1 MGGVHASTDAWVH
14 GQSRGLLCLD
24 RAVAGSRHS
33 QGIPPLGWTCDGG
46 TSNNMLRCAAL
57 GTLDPAQMR
66 STPFFNECVTE
77 AMNLPRVPLGRLVYA
92 GHPLFFSLDCL
103 HVLKRFAAHHGS
115 GARVV
120 EWGEAWTD
128 LSCGLG
134 CGLPVKAFVQ
144 HDSQSDRAA
153 LQVLSPINY
162 PVRWDAFGAHV
173 MILVSALLSAA
184 WEGGGELC
192 AEERFLNASLC
203 YFVVLLNRAR
213 AALVHGVEWTTR
225 FLPQITCRNVCQAC
239 VCAMQLAIW
248 LPNRV
253 SFSSRAFAEK
263 CCEQHFSR
271 LKAGFQGTPS
281 VRDAVLSACKV
292 HMQNFREAFVKPQTQ
307 HSRISR
313 KRAQELLEVSF
324 QDAVSLQSW
333 ICVGVSRDKIQ
344 KELAF
349 LILLISAISHAHHG

>member
-1 MGGVHASTDAWVH
+1 
-14 GQSRGLLCLD
+14 
-24 RAVAGSRHS
+24 
-33 QGIPPLGWTCDGG
+33 
-46 TSNNMLRCAAL
+46 
-57 GTLDPAQMR
+57 
-66 STPFFNECVTE
+66 
-77 AMNLPRVPLGRLVYA
+77 MNLPRVPPGRLVSA
-92 GHPLFFSLDCL
+92 GRPLFFSLACL
-103 HVLKRFAAHHGS
+103 RVLMGFAAHHGS

-120 EWGEAWTD
+120 EWVEAWTD
-128 LSCGLG
+128 LICGLG

-144 HDSQSDRAA
+144 RDSQFDRAA

-173 MILVSALLSAA
+173 M
-184 WEGGGELC
+184 C

-292 HMQNFREAFVKPQTQ
+292 RMQNFREAFIKPQTQ
-307 HSRISR
+307 HSRISH